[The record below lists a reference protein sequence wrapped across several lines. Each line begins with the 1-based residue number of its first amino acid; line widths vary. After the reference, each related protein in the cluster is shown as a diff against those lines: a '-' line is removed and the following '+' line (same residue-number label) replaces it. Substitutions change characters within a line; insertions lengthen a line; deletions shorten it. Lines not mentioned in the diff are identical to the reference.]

1 MSFPDY
7 HRFVD
12 IESWEVRDAYRKATG
27 HEPAI
32 SDMAHNSW
40 RRLVERWTHRDI
52 IHDILGE
59 PLEDGGAGGD
69 EDAPPPP
76 SELGPLRIE
85 GPYFF
90 TSDNRL
96 WRRKSITAFTLSK
109 RAATGRKA
117 DALTFMDWAVGEG
130 LNEFRV
136 FTQTAWT
143 GNGNGVEEGWSY
155 DQSACLWVADEAAK
169 RGARV
174 EFVAHTFPYEINA
187 MVEHL
192 KDVDALCA
200 ATENFLEVAN
210 EPPRNG
216 IPLSDLLNRYK
227 PRSLWASGKYDPT
240 PYPNGLWI
248 NDHSPRDGEW
258 PRKFK
263 GMIEFSDGSGPYVP
277 FTPPF
282 SGPVME
288 DEPPQVEQTLSPDD
302 WEAYGAGSALFGVGA
317 TMHSNPT
324 LQQCEIP
331 TDGTVLACVR
341 AFVRG
346 LSVVPLQRYQP
357 GYQHPDDQGSLRR
370 YRRQGEN
377 GKWYEISVRPYE
389 FKEV

>member
-1 MSFPDY
+1 MALPTYDE
-7 HRFVD
+7 FVNH
-12 IESWEVRDAYRKATG
+12 ESWEVEEAYRKRTG
-27 HEPAI
+27 HGPAI
-32 SDMAHNSW
+32 SDMYHNSW
-40 RRLVERWTHRDI
+40 RRWEERWSHRDI

-69 EDAPPPP
+69 EDPIT
-76 SELGPLRIE
+76 ELSPLRIE
-85 GPYFF
+85 GAYFLD
-90 TSDNRL
+90 SDNQIH
-96 WRRKSITAFTLSK
+96 RRKGVTAFTLSK

-117 DALTFMDWAVGEG
+117 DALNFMDWAVEEG
-130 LNEFRV
+130 FNEFRV
-136 FTQTAWT
+136 FTQTSWT
-143 GNGNGVEEGWSY
+143 GNGDGVEEGWGY
-155 DQSACLWVADEAAK
+155 DPEACLWVANEAAK

-187 MVEHL
+187 MVDHL
-192 KDVDALCA
+192 EEVDMLCV
-200 ATENFLEVAN
+200 ATGSFLEVAN
-210 EPPRNG
+210 EPPRNN

-227 PRSLWASGKYDPT
+227 PRAMWASGKYDPT
-240 PYPNGLWI
+240 PYPAGQWI

-263 GMIEFSDGSGPYVP
+263 GAIEFSDGSGPYVP

-302 WEAYGAGSALFGVGA
+302 WESYGAGSALFGCGGR
-317 TMHSNPT
+317 MHSNPT
-324 LQQCEIP
+324 LQKCEIP
-331 TDGTVLACVR
+331 TDGTVLACVK

-346 LSVVPLQRYQP
+346 LNVVPLQRYQP
-357 GYQHPDDQGSLRR
+357 GYEHPDDQGSLRR
-370 YRRQGEN
+370 YRRRGQN